1 MQSKY
6 ASARTVYGCIR
17 ILRINAYTRNAT
29 ISLPAIW
36 LLYLRKSGHI
46 YYILQ
51 GVLLYLTGRATISC
65 QLCYY
70 YRACH
75 YIFQG
80 MLLYLTSCAISYQLC
95 YYILQGVLLYLTG
108 HAAISYQL
116 CYYILQGVLL
126 YRTGCVEQRFEV
138 ERDDPPLIVLS
149 CSLYTHQEP
158 VERGSRG
165 VKYQPSVQLEHP
177 SGVHRTLHK
186 TPTTIMRKPIQ

>member
-1 MQSKY
+1 MY
-6 ASARTVYGCIR
+6 R
-17 ILRINAYTRNAT
+17 ILRINAYTRNL
-29 ISLPAIW
+29 I
-36 LLYLRKSGHI
+36 LRRYGGFSQIGSHI
-46 YYILQ
+46 
-51 GVLLYLTGRATISC
+51 LYLTGRATIS
-65 QLCYY
+65 
-70 YRACH
+70 YRACY
-75 YIFQG
+75 YILPAVLLLQG
-80 MLLYLTSCAISYQLC
+80 MPLYLPGHATISYQLC
-95 YYILQGVLLYLTG
+95 YILPAVLYLTSC
-108 HAAISYQL
+108 AISYQL